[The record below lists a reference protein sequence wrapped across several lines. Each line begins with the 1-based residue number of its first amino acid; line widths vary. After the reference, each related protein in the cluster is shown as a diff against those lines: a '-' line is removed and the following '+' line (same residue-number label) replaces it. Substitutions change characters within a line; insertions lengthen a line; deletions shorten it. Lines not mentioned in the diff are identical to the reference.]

1 MLRVKRDL
9 VSAAVQDIEGIDW
22 ALRLLLE
29 DRLRHVRCGGCRRWR
44 NDSSMV
50 DQLLVLRI
58 RAMDWRDTS
67 RSGDHMKLEF
77 YTSQVVTR
85 RRWKRTAKTEYRW
98 RVVARN
104 GEIIAASSEGF
115 ADRGNA
121 EANYEL
127 VRDWFTNDGGRL

>member
-1 MLRVKRDL
+1 
-9 VSAAVQDIEGIDW
+9 
-22 ALRLLLE
+22 
-29 DRLRHVRCGGCRRWR
+29 
-44 NDSSMV
+44 
-50 DQLLVLRI
+50 
-58 RAMDWRDTS
+58 
-67 RSGDHMKLEF
+67 MKLEF

-85 RRWKRTAKTEYRW
+85 RRWKRTTKTEHRW

-127 VRDWFTNDGGRL
+127 VRDWFTNGGGRLGGAHG